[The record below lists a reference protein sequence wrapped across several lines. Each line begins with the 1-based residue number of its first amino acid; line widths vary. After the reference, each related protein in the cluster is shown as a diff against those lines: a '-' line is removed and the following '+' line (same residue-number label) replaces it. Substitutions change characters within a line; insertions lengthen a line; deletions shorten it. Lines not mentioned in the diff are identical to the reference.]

1 MHDKCT
7 LLLIAKIWNETQ
19 KVCGFKCHTSPFIGS
34 HGNRKVIAVVP
45 MQIWPSSSRLLPWQ
59 SNPQEQLLCHQLEF
73 DHGLLPRSYKFD
85 NRTHTNQT
93 HLVCC
98 YKYHLPSNRSHGKHT
113 HNNWT
118 HTDLTHLVRSHGN
131 QTHTVTAPEADLHS
145 RSMQHSAVARQARQP
160 CIRPLRD
167 SRAYDHC
174 SLGNALT
181 PLTE

>member
-1 MHDKCT
+1 MWALRALIWSAHNKYT

-19 KVCGFKCHTSPFIGS
+19 NVCCFKRHTSPYIGS

-73 DHGLLPRSYKFD
+73 DHGLLPRSYKSD
-85 NRTHTNQT
+85 SRTHTNQT

-113 HNNWT
+113 HNNCT
-118 HTDLTHLVRSHGN
+118 HTDLTNLVCYHGS
-131 QTHTVTAPEADLHS
+131 QTHNSYCS
-145 RSMQHSAVARQARQP
+145 RSWSLFQVYAALSCGSASETTVHTTIAR
-160 CIRPLRD
+160 
-167 SRAYDHC
+167 
-174 SLGNALT
+174 LGRR
-181 PLTE
+181 